1 MAIRKDIEVKVWYS
15 IDDGGPVHVGTATVS
30 TKIENGKVSLDAS
43 NLRGL
48 SEEIVSALEKD
59 I

>member
-1 MAIRKDIEVKVWYS
+1 MASIEVKLWYS
-15 IDDGGPVHVGTATVS
+15 VEDGEPREVGSATVTTS
-30 TKIENGKVSLDAS
+30 LGEDGKVSLDAS

-48 SEEIVSALEKD
+48 SEEVISVLEKK